1 MCAACISASRPTS
14 GVLWSA
20 VHKRTDMLPCMS
32 EDAGFALVHEDEAMV
47 VVDKAAGLLSVPGR
61 GEGVTLNLTTRV
73 QARWPDALVVHRLD
87 QATSGLIVFARGADA
102 QRALSVAFAE
112 RRVYKR
118 YEAVLHGVLKDD
130 EGDVALPLMVDWP
143 NRPRQ
148 IVHLTEGKPALTRW
162 RVAARSASRTHVLL
176 EPVTGRSHQLRVHMQ
191 ALGHAIVGDDLYGP
205 QPPQAGRLL
214 LHAAALHLPH
224 PRRPEVLR
232 FASEVPFT
240 LGYSECHSS
249 QDKTPPCT

>member
-1 MCAACISASRPTS
+1 MCAARCGTSRPPTEGLWP
-14 GVLWSA
+14 GVHNW
-20 VHKRTDMLPCMS
+20 TDMLARMS
-32 EDAGFALVHEDEAMV
+32 DFEGFSLVHEDAAMV

-61 GEGVTLNLTTRV
+61 GEGVANNLTTRV
-73 QARWPDALVVHRLD
+73 QAHWTDALVVHRLD
-87 QATSGLIVFARGADA
+87 QATSGLIVFGRGADA
-102 QRALSVAFAE
+102 QRTLSVAFAE

-118 YEAVLHGVLKDD
+118 YEAVVHGVIHDD

-162 RVAARSASRTHVLL
+162 RAAARSGSCTHVLL

-191 ALGHAIVGDDLYGP
+191 ALGHAIVGDNLYGP
-205 QPPQAGRLL
+205 EPPQADRLL

-224 PRRPEVLR
+224 PSRPEVLR
-232 FASEVPFT
+232 FASAVPFA
-240 LGYSECHSS
+240 LGYSGIQSS
-249 QDKTPPCT
+249 QDTTPTCT

>member
-1 MCAACISASRPTS
+1 MCAACISASRPTC

-32 EDAGFALVHEDEAMV
+32 SEAGFALVFEDEAMV

-61 GEGVTLNLTTRV
+61 GEGVALNLTTYV

-118 YEAVLHGVLKDD
+118 YEAVVRGVVATD
-130 EGDVALPLMVDWP
+130 ENGRVQRFV
-143 NRPRQ
+143 
-148 IVHLTEGKPALTRW
+148 EKPAPGTAPSNLINAGTY
-162 RVAARSASRTHVLL
+162 VF
-176 EPVTGRSHQLRVHMQ
+176 EPSMFIRQRCG
-191 ALGHAIVGDDLYGP
+191 
-205 QPPQAGRLL
+205 
-214 LHAAALHLPH
+214 
-224 PRRPEVLR
+224 
-232 FASEVPFT
+232 
-240 LGYSECHSS
+240 
-249 QDKTPPCT
+249 TPVR